1 MKKFKSKIYKNE
13 KKIKRLERF
22 RKYSDLLHFFTMV
35 PSAVTAF
42 VGFVGIFVGW
52 PFAGIYGGISFGLL
66 ATSLITFIFDLEFRF
81 IEKKI
86 DKKINELKAES
97 QELVKTNLSE
107 RIIEKLVKKYRESN
121 YNKQQKKSIENYISV
136 KSKMDRKL
144 KKLNPKLDTE
154 YLGDAGELGIKF

>member
-22 RKYSDLLHFFTMV
+22 RKYSDLVHLFTMV
-35 PSAVTAF
+35 PTAVTAF
-42 VGFVGIFVGW
+42 IGFVGIFVGW
-52 PFAGIYGGISFGLL
+52 PFAGIYGGISLGLFVV
-66 ATSLITFIFDLEFRF
+66 SLIAFALDIDFSF

-86 DKKINELKAES
+86 DRKINELKAEN
-97 QELVKTNLSE
+97 QELLKTKLSE
-107 RIIEKLVKKYRESN
+107 RIIEKQIKKYRESN

-144 KKLNPKLDTE
+144 KKLNPNLDTE
-154 YLGDAGELGIKF
+154 YLGDLEDLGIKF